1 MLPVKKYNTG
11 TNFYFP
17 KNRNSFWVRDVM
29 YAGQQNITTMP
40 AREPYINIASFPKP
54 TQNTLQE

>member
-1 MLPVKKYNTG
+1 MKKYNTG
-11 TNFYFP
+11 TDLYFP

-29 YAGQQNITTMP
+29 YAGQQHITTMP
-40 AREPYINIASFPKP
+40 AREPYINVASFPKP